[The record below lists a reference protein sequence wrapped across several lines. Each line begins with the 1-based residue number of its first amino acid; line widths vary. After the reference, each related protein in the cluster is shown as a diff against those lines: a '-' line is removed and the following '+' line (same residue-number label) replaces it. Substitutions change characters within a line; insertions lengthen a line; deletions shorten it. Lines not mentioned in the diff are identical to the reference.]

1 MERGAN
7 PGMPGFAKKGRLHVT
22 VRTDF
27 RRVPLLDELSEE
39 ELRSIRPH
47 LKINEYASGTSVIR
61 QHEPASHFH
70 IIVSGKLKVLVRQEV
85 RAHVATLEAGQ
96 FFGEMSCLTGGP
108 VSATVEADGPVVTVS
123 MPREGLLRLMDSSAA
138 FRRHMIEAMVR
149 RIASSND
156 RVLEEHARSAAIVRE
171 LAEERQTRYGR
182 LAGEGRFMRR
192 LRSEIEALA
201 AGDQPLCIVGEPGT
215 GKTHAAWE
223 IHARS
228 ERAGHPVF
236 VVSGADFRMAE
247 WELKARTAEGGTIIL
262 KDADALPAGLLPR
275 LAQAPAGARLIMTAR
290 QPVALPA
297 ARIEMAPLRERK
309 EDVPALV
316 RAFIEEAGFEEPER
330 LMSQEA
336 LNLIGNF
343 PFLGGNIREL
353 KQVVREAL
361 IRSGGQIVRV
371 AHLRFGSVR
380 QPGARPKV
388 ALALGSGAARGAAHV
403 GVIKVLEKAGI
414 PIDIITGT
422 SVGAFIGA
430 LYAGGQPTSAFE
442 EVLPTVRWRQLV
454 RPALSGGG
462 LVDNH
467 PMVRFVEKY
476 IGPADFRDLR
486 IPFAAVASNAVDGEA
501 YILNTGKV
509 SHAICAS
516 TAIPGV
522 MRPVR
527 LGNHLLS
534 DGAVAHPVPVAL
546 AKSMGADIVIA
557 VDVRVPDSMKK
568 PPASFVGAILN
579 TIDIMSKRM
588 IQDELQLAD
597 FVLNP
602 QFGTSAMSFKESAV
616 SIQAGEQ
623 AALESL
629 AAIERRLEELDS
641 GKEIRP

>member
-1 MERGAN
+1 MK
-7 PGMPGFAKKGRLHVT
+7 GMLLLAEHVEL
-22 VRTDF
+22 RQ
-27 RRVPLLDELSEE
+27 VPLLGELGED

-47 LKINEYASGTSVIR
+47 LKMNEFASGTSVIR
-61 QHEPASHFH
+61 QHEAASHFH
-70 IIVSGKLKVLVRQEV
+70 IIVSGTLKVYVRQET
-85 RAHVATLEAGQ
+85 RAHIATLEAGQ
-96 FFGEMSCLTGGP
+96 FFGEMSCLTGGAA
-108 VSATVEADGPVVTVS
+108 SATVETDGPVVTVS
-123 MPREGLLRLMDSSAA
+123 MPREGLLQLMDKSAK

-156 RVLEEHARSAAIVRE
+156 RILEEHARSAVIVRQ

-192 LRSEIEALA
+192 LRGEITALA
-201 AGDQPLCIVGEPGT
+201 GGDQPLCIVGEQGT

-223 IHARS
+223 IHAQSERS
-228 ERAGHPVF
+228 EHPVF
-236 VVSGADFRMAE
+236 VMSGADFRTEE
-247 WELKARTAEGGTIIL
+247 WELKARTAQGGTLIL
-262 KDADALPAGLLPR
+262 KDADALPAGQLRR
-275 LAQAPAGARLIMTAR
+275 LAQTPSDARLILTAR
-290 QPVALPA
+290 QPVDLPLT
-297 ARIEMAPLRERK
+297 RIEMAPLRERK
-309 EDVPALV
+309 EDIPALV
-316 RAFIEEAGFEEPER
+316 RAFIAEAGFEEPDG
-330 LMSQEA
+330 LISQEA
-336 LNLIGNF
+336 LNLVTNF

-353 KQVVREAL
+353 KQVVHEAL
-361 IRSGGQIVRV
+361 IRSGGQTIRIP
-371 AHLRFGSVR
+371 HLRFGSVR
-380 QPGARPKV
+380 QPGTRPKV

-403 GVIKVLEKAGI
+403 GVIKVLEQAGI
-414 PIDIITGT
+414 PIDMITGT

-476 IGPADFRDLR
+476 IGPADFKDLR

-501 YILNTGKV
+501 HILNAGKV

-527 LGNHLLS
+527 LGNHLLL

-546 AKSMGADIVIA
+546 ARSMGADIVIA

-568 PPASFVGAILN
+568 APSSFVGVILN

-588 IQDELQLAD
+588 IQDEMQLAD

-602 QFGTSAMSFKESAV
+602 EFGTSAMSFKESAIC
-616 SIQAGEQ
+616 IQAGEK
-623 AALESL
+623 AARESL
-629 AAIERRLEELDS
+629 AAIARRLEELDS
-641 GKEIRP
+641 RKEIRP